1 MQIVDEVIPEPLG
14 GAHRDHRAMAA
25 TLKQSLQRAVQRLSL
40 IPIPKLLERRYQK
53 FRRMGVYEELA
64 VMDDTDGDPKPPQN
78 GSGGGPAGGSSGG

>member
-25 TLKQSLQRAVQRLSL
+25 ILKQSLQRAVQRLSL
-40 IPIPKLLERRYQK
+40 IPIPQLLERRYQK

-64 VMDDTDGDPKPPQN
+64 GMDDTDGDPKPPQKVREADRR
-78 GSGGGPAGGSSGG
+78 SG